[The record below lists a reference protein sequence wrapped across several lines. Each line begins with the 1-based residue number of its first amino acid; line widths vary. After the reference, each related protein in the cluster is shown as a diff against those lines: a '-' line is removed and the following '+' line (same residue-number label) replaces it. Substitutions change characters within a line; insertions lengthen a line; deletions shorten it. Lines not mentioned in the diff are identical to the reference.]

1 MSALHRLRFLLP
13 LALPLAAGWIWY
25 QVTQTDLT
33 RRLASFRISSELLA
47 ALILLNA
54 AAMLLFNSRWWLI
67 LRAQGYRI
75 PYPATL
81 RYRMAAFAVSY
92 FTPGA
97 QFGGEPLQV
106 YALHSR
112 HGVPAS
118 AAVASVTLDKLFEL
132 LANFSFLTL
141 GALTVLTGRMN
152 GLSGAL
158 LPAAYVAGLL
168 LAPLGLLLS
177 IGMGRRPLTG
187 LINILEGIVPARWR
201 ERPGLC
207 RALDLVAGSEEQI
220 GALIR
225 RQPRVILQALGASTA
240 IWCASL
246 IEYWLALRVLGVSLD
261 LRETILALTAAR
273 LAFLTPLPG
282 GLGALEAG
290 QVLAMQALGLNP
302 MTGIAVSLWI
312 RCRDLVLGAIG
323 AAGGSILMKPVPAQP
338 LSPTTGD

>member
-1 MSALHRLRFLLP
+1 MSALRRLRFLLP
-13 LALPLAAGWIWY
+13 LALPLAAAWIWY
-25 QVTQTDLT
+25 QVTQTDMA
-33 RRLASFRISSELLA
+33 RRLASFRISSEPLA
-47 ALILLNA
+47 VLILLNA
-54 AAMLLFNSRWWLI
+54 AALLLFNSRWWLI

-75 PYPATL
+75 PYSATL
-81 RYRMAAFAVSY
+81 RYRMASFAVSY

-97 QFGGEPLQV
+97 QFGGEPVQV

-112 HGVPAS
+112 HGIQVP

-132 LANFSFLTL
+132 LANFSFLAL
-141 GALTVLTGRMN
+141 GALMVLTGRTS

-158 LPAAYVAGLL
+158 LQAVYAVGLF

-177 IGMGRRPLTG
+177 IGMGRRPLTR
-187 LINILEGIVPARWR
+187 LVNLLEGIVPARWR

-207 RALDLVAGSEEQI
+207 KALDLIAGSEEQI

-225 RQPRVILQALGASTA
+225 RRPGVILQALGASTA

-261 LRETILALTAAR
+261 LRQTILALTAAR

-312 RCRDLVLGAIG
+312 RGRDLALGAIG